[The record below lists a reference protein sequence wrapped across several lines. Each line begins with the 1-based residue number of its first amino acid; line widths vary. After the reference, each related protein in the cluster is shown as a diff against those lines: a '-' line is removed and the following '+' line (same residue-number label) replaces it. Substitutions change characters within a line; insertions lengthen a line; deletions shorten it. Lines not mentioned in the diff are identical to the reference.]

1 MNIFPEFVVN
11 LDTSVQG
18 TTVTTSTIPREYAW
32 DFINNDFKLKDGKF
46 IIVTGK
52 EALKVWIW
60 KALHT
65 LKMTYSIYSDN
76 YGSNLDSIIG
86 QGYSE
91 ALIDSEAKRL
101 VEECLSPNAHILSI
115 IDFKTI
121 SDGDTLNVSFTA
133 LTDQGEVIY
142 SGL

>member
-1 MNIFPEFVVN
+1 MDIFPEFVVN
-11 LDTSVQG
+11 LDTTVQG
-18 TTVTTSTIPREYAW
+18 TTVTTSTIPKEYAW
-32 DFINNDFKLKDGKF
+32 DFEKNDFKLKDGKF

-52 EALKVWIW
+52 EALKVWMW

-86 QGYSE
+86 QGYSDE
-91 ALIDSEAKRL
+91 LITSEAKRL

-115 IDFKTI
+115 TDFVTT

-133 LTDQGEVIY
+133 LTDQGEVVY
-142 SGL
+142 SGI